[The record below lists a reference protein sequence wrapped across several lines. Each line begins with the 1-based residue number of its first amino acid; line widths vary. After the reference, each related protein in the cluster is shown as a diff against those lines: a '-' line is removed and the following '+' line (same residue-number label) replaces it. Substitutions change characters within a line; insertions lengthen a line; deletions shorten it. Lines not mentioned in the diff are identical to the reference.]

1 MLTHNK
7 FLAIKDKYGFEPLLQ
22 FDKAA
27 IKSRLSL
34 YSALAKAIWDTS
46 KIKELAGGWDDAL
59 EIKVQSG
66 SGKRY
71 TVEYGGDRS
80 WEDAERFGFV
90 SADSASLGNINKGDF
105 VFCHIKGAGFVGV
118 GVCVGSAVP
127 GTDFLVEDNGVQK
140 NIMDCSWVNP
150 MAKAA
155 INASKEMFLQV
166 NWIRTTKRDLGY
178 WEKGMTSVPLVA
190 YVPTDGTT
198 HDMVL
203 KHFNITLT

>member
-1 MLTHNK
+1 M
-7 FLAIKDKYGFEPLLQ
+7 Q

-127 GTDFLVEDNGVQK
+127 GTDFLFFVVGVVRTCGSFTDVK
-140 NIMDCSWVNP
+140 KPEHALKLFIRFAI
-150 MAKAA
+150 AKG
-155 INASKEMFLQV
+155 V
-166 NWIRTTKRDLGY
+166 
-178 WEKGMTSVPLVA
+178 
-190 YVPTDGTT
+190 
-198 HDMVL
+198 
-203 KHFNITLT
+203 ITYGL

>member
-1 MLTHNK
+1 M
-7 FLAIKDKYGFEPLLQ
+7 
-22 FDKAA
+22 
-27 IKSRLSL
+27 
-34 YSALAKAIWDTS
+34 
-46 KIKELAGGWDDAL
+46 
-59 EIKVQSG
+59 
-66 SGKRY
+66 
-71 TVEYGGDRS
+71 
-80 WEDAERFGFV
+80 
-90 SADSASLGNINKGDF
+90 
-105 VFCHIKGAGFVGV
+105 
-118 GVCVGSAVP
+118 
-127 GTDFLVEDNGVQK
+127 VEDNGVQK

>member
-1 MLTHNK
+1 MK
-7 FLAIKDKYGFEPLLQ
+7 FVV
-22 FDKAA
+22 
-27 IKSRLSL
+27 S
-34 YSALAKAIWDTS
+34 
-46 KIKELAGGWDDAL
+46 
-59 EIKVQSG
+59 SG
-66 SGKRY
+66 Q
-71 TVEYGGDRS
+71 DRTTL
-80 WEDAERFGFV
+80 DQGVPFQIRFPVAEGLWI
-90 SADSASLGNINKGDF
+90 SASLGNINKGDF